1 MSSRHLKLSVVGLLT
16 YTLLLFGCGQ
26 AMLSDEHLA
35 NRSKKEFA
43 KMKQKGT
50 LSSNASQKAM
60 IQEIGERIAGIA
72 QVDLPGT
79 EWEFVVFQKGDANA
93 FAMPG
98 GKVGVNSGL
107 IDLAA
112 GNEDEIA
119 AVMGHEIA
127 HVALRHSNKR
137 MSQAIG
143 LGVGGVILDVALRNQ
158 SSTDRMLG
166 RAAYGVGTTVGL
178 ALPFSREHEREAD
191 HRGLYYAAMAGYDPR
206 GAVSFWRKMEAKNKG
221 KRMPQFLSTHP
232 NPGNRIQFLE
242 EQMPHALGLYREA
255 KRARGER
262 PNP

>member
-1 MSSRHLKLSVVGLLT
+1 MLSKFWLTGLLFFSCF
-16 YTLLLFGCGQ
+16 LFGCGQ
-26 AMLSDEHLA
+26 AMLSDEYLA
-35 NRSKKEFA
+35 KRSKKEFV
-43 KMKQKGT
+43 KIKKKET
-50 LSSNASQKAM
+50 ISSNSSQQEM
-60 IQEIGERIAGIA
+60 IREIGQRIAGVA

-112 GNEDEIA
+112 GNQDEIA

-143 LGVGGVILDVALRNQ
+143 LGVGGVILDVAMRNQ
-158 SSTDRMLG
+158 TSTDRMLG

-178 ALPFSREHEREAD
+178 ALPFSRENELEAD

-206 GAVSFWRKMEAKNKG
+206 GAVSFWKKMEAKNKG

-232 NPGNRIQFLE
+232 NPGNRIQFLNE
-242 EQMPHALGLYREA
+242 KMDHALSLYRQA
-255 KRARGER
+255 KQARRER

>member
-1 MSSRHLKLSVVGLLT
+1 MLPLSVVCFTGLLF
-16 YTLLLFGCGQ
+16 LGGCGQ

-35 NRSKKEFA
+35 NRSKKEFS
-43 KMKQKGT
+43 KMKQQESMST
-50 LSSNASQKAM
+50 NYDHREM
-60 IQEIGERIAGIA
+60 ITRIGQNIAGVA

-79 EWEFVVFQKGDANA
+79 EWEFVVFNKDEPNA

-98 GKVGVNSGL
+98 GKVGVNRGL
-107 IDLAA
+107 IDLAS

-137 MSQAIG
+137 MSQAIS

-166 RAAYGVGTTVGL
+166 RAAYGVGSTVGL
-178 ALPFSREHEREAD
+178 ALPFSRSNEQEAD
-191 HRGLYYAAMAGYDPR
+191 HRGLYYSAMAGYDPR
-206 GAVSFWRKMEAKNKG
+206 AAISFWQKMEANNKG
-221 KRMPQFLSTHP
+221 RRMPQFLSTHP
-232 NPGNRIQFLE
+232 NPGNRIQFLRE
-242 EQMPHALGLYREA
+242 NMERPLALYREA
-255 KRARGER
+255 KVSRGET